1 MPHWIALIAIVIVG
15 WLVLAVGGGW
25 LLGRG
30 LALFERR
37 EAGTGTDEPTSPPA
51 DDLRRAA

>member
-1 MPHWIALIAIVIVG
+1 MPHWIALFAIVIVG

-25 LLGRG
+25 LVGRG
-30 LALFERR
+30 LALFERGER
-37 EAGTGTDEPTSPPA
+37 AVDADERTSPPA